1 MEPLN
6 STAHDQETSPERK
19 NSGQTVRALIFDV
32 GGVLVHQKNNEA
44 RRVWEKRL
52 GLPPGDLQR
61 IVFESKAAAGA
72 PLGETTESQ
81 IWQEVGETLHLNDK
95 EISELQYDFRAGE
108 ELDTELVQF
117 IKSLRPRYKIGILSN
132 AWSDA
137 RLSHNTKFRM
147 DTWVD
152 LAVYS
157 AEVKLI
163 KPDPKI
169 YQLILAQLG
178 ESAEHCIFVDDSSTN
193 VEAAQKL
200 GMKGIVCRDAR
211 QTIDGI
217 KRYLN
222 HG

>member
-1 MEPLN
+1 MERLN
-6 STAHDQETSPERK
+6 SPSHDREPSPERK
-19 NSGQTVRALIFDV
+19 NAGQAIRALIFDV
-32 GGVLVHQKNNEA
+32 GGVLVHQKNHEA
-44 RRVWEKRL
+44 RRIWEKRL

-72 PLGETTESQ
+72 PLGKTTESQ
-81 IWQEVGETLHLNDK
+81 IWQEVGETLHLNDR
-95 EISELQYDFRAGE
+95 EIPELQYDFRAGE
-108 ELDTELVQF
+108 ELDGELVQF
-117 IKSLRPRYKIGILSN
+117 IGTLRPQYKIGILSN

-169 YQLILAQLG
+169 YRLILGQLG
-178 ESAEHCIFVDDSSTN
+178 ENAESCIFVDDSAAN

-222 HG
+222 RG